1 VVKITFHKKKHI
13 YGFEADGHANF
24 DIEGKDIV
32 CAAVSILLQS
42 SFLGLTKIL
51 HLKNKNKIKKGHI
64 SFFLLEGLNPQ
75 DIEKSQIILKTLF
88 ESLKHLAKQYPK
100 HIKINIRD

>member
-1 VVKITFHKKKHI
+1 MVNITFYKKKHI

-42 SFLGLTKIL
+42 CFLGLTKIL
-51 HLKNKNKIKKGHI
+51 YIKNKHKIKKGRM
-64 SFFLLEGLNPQ
+64 SFFLNEGLNPQ

-88 ESLKHLAKQYPK
+88 ESLKQIKSQYPK
-100 HIKINIRD
+100 HIKIDIRD